1 MNCTFHPDRPT
12 LLRCTRCGRPAC
24 PDCLRDAPVGAHCV
38 ACLRGVPVDQP
49 LTDAAARRLAGSA
62 RPAAAGGAR
71 RRPGWFFYALV
82 AAFAAACVAGYL
94 MPLASADLRQPPV
107 AAKAVALAIVIL
119 GTLLAVTLHEWAH
132 AFVAYRGGD
141 TSVATKGY
149 LTLDFRRYSDPLLS
163 IGMPVLF
170 LLLGALPLPGGAVW
184 INHGALRS
192 RWWRTGMSLAGSSM
206 NLLVGVVAALVVG
219 SGVLAGH
226 PVLAGSL
233 AYLALIMFGV
243 AILNLLPIPGLDG
256 YAALEPHLPRE
267 IRRTMDAVRPFG
279 LWVVLALM
287 IFGFF
292 GFIWDAASAMTD
304 ALGVDPRWI
313 GVGAILASVRAF

>member
-38 ACLRGVPVDQP
+38 ACLRGVPLDQP
-49 LTDAAARRLAGSA
+49 TDPATARRLAGQGGGP
-62 RPAAAGGAR
+62 RQAAAS
-71 RRPGWFFYALV
+71 RRPGLFFYALL
-82 AAFAAACVAGYL
+82 AACAASCGAGYL
-94 MPLASADLRQPPV
+94 LPLAAAEVRQPPI
-107 AAKAVALAIVIL
+107 AAKAVARAVVIL

-141 TSVATKGY
+141 TSVAAKGY

-192 RWWRTGMSLAGSSM
+192 KWWRTGMSLAGSSM
-206 NLLVGVVAALVVG
+206 NIAVGVVAALVVG
-219 SGVLAGH
+219 SGVLGSGH
-226 PVLAGSL
+226 PILAGSL

-256 YAALEPHLPRE
+256 YAALEPHLPRGV
-267 IRRTMDAVRPFG
+267 RRAMDTIRPFG
-279 LWVVLALM
+279 LWIILALM
-287 IFGFF
+287 LFGYF
-292 GFIWDAASAMTD
+292 GFIWDAASAITD
-304 ALGVDPRWI
+304 ALGVDRRWI
-313 GVGAILASVRAF
+313 GVGAALASLR